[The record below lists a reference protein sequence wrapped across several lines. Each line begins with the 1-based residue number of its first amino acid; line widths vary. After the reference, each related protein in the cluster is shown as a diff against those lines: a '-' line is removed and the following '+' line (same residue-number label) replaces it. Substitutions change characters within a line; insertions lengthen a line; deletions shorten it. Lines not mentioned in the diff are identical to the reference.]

1 MEDQMMKDQM
11 IFQKILNEIERIQ
24 WEVQGIEKNAL
35 MVKSIAENIFR
46 NGREILERP
55 YWGRHPDCNNH
66 KNFDRNPDRK
76 GSSFVFAT
84 NGPKFS
90 LEDKNFFKITEYLDL
105 IFQPL
110 VENNPYILFTYI
122 INKRGRSRGYP
133 WMDISILPK
142 AFDPTQQSFFFIAD
156 EKHNPKKKV
165 KWTEPYHCPLVK
177 TWMVTCSFPVW
188 VNSNFIGVTGIDVN
202 LGKII
207 EPLNRVL
214 KMTEKSYAFIISP
227 RGNLIVS
234 SDEGMESLQE
244 DGIWIKRSWK
254 DLKWQNLVCKGP
266 PQNKPL
272 SIGTEIRE
280 IRLTSGKRYLLS
292 TFIKTTGW
300 SLVTILPKEIGG
312 ISKRM
317 IPIQGKSTES
327 HLDQY
332 QGHRVYLPLMSF
344 ISAYSKSLEQMEK
357 LIEGTKM
364 IGKGVLGHQIEVIR
378 KDEIGLI
385 ALSINKMANE
395 LKKRKEEFESAYKKI
410 NHLDRMIGLGRMA
423 AGIAHEINN
432 PLGVISNYV
441 QILLRNPS
449 LSSEVK
455 IDLMLIEEEILG
467 MMGIIRGLLNF
478 SRESEMK
485 KSLIN
490 INDVLRNT
498 ISLLKFQFNSQS
510 IKLLE
515 KYADRLPFI
524 YADSNHLQQV
534 FFNILLNSIQSM
546 PEGGEL
552 ELRTTMTG
560 GRGSKKSHDW
570 VAVECSDTGIG
581 IDAQVIDKIFDPFF
595 TTKGVGIGTG
605 LGLSISYGIIKE
617 HGGNIDVKSRAGEGT
632 FVKITLPIPEDPKSK
647 EG

>member
-1 MEDQMMKDQM
+1 MKEQM
-11 IFQKILNEIERIQ
+11 IFQKIFNEIERIQ
-24 WEVQGIEKNAL
+24 WEVNRVEKNVL
-35 MVKSIAENIFR
+35 MVKNITEKIFR
-46 NGREILERP
+46 SEKEVLKRP
-55 YWGRHPDCNNH
+55 YWERSHRFSNQKKFYGISN
-66 KNFDRNPDRK
+66 RN
-76 GSSFVFAT
+76 GYSCVFAT
-84 NGPKFS
+84 NVPKLS
-90 LEDKNFFKITEYLDL
+90 PEDKNFIKITEYLDL

-110 VENNPYILFTYI
+110 VENNPYILFVYI
-122 INKRGRSRGYP
+122 INKKGVTRGYP
-133 WMDISILPK
+133 WMDFSTLPK
-142 AFDPTQQSFFFIAD
+142 DFDPTQHSFFFIAD
-156 EKHNPKKKV
+156 ERHNPKKKV
-165 KWTEPYHCPLVK
+165 KWTEPYLCPLMK
-177 TWMVTCSFPVW
+177 TWMVTCSSPVW
-188 VNSNFIGVTGIDVN
+188 NHSDFVGVIGIDVN

-207 EPLNRVL
+207 EPLGQAL
-214 KMTEKSYAFIISP
+214 KMTEKGYAFIISP
-227 RGNLIVS
+227 RGNLIIS

-244 DGIWIKRSWK
+244 DGIWIKGKWK
-254 DLKWQNLVCKGP
+254 DLKWQDLVCKDL

-272 SIGTEIRE
+272 PIGTEIRE

-300 SLVTILPKEIGG
+300 SLVTLLPKEIGG

-317 IPIQGKSTES
+317 IPIQKESTEL
-327 HLDQY
+327 HPDQY
-332 QGHRVYLPLMSF
+332 QNHGVYLPLMSF
-344 ISAYSKSLEQMEK
+344 VSAYSKSLKQMEK

-364 IGKGVLGHQIEVIR
+364 IGKGILDHRIEVR
-378 KDEIGLI
+378 TKDEIGLI

-410 NHLDRMIGLGRMA
+410 SQLDRLMAVGRMA

-455 IDLMLIEEEILG
+455 IDLMLIEEEIHG

-498 ISLLKFQFNSQS
+498 VSLLKFQFSSQS

-515 KYADRLPFI
+515 RYDDLLPFI
-524 YADSNHLQQV
+524 CADPNHLQQV
-534 FFNILLNSIQSM
+534 FLNILLNSIQSM
-546 PEGGEL
+546 PEGGKL
-552 ELRTTMTG
+552 QLRTTLSVG
-560 GRGSKKSHDW
+560 EKPKGSNGC
-570 VAVECSDTGIG
+570 VIVEISDTGVG
-581 IDAQVIDKIFDPFF
+581 IESRHLDKIFDPFF
-595 TTKGVGIGTG
+595 TTKGWGAGTG

-617 HGGNIDVKSRAGEGT
+617 HGGNIDVKSRPGEGT
-632 FVKITLPIPEDPKSK
+632 LVRTSLPIQRDS
-647 EG
+647 

>member
-1 MEDQMMKDQM
+1 MKDQM
-11 IFQKILNEIERIQ
+11 IFQKILNEVERIQ
-24 WEVQGIEKNAL
+24 WEVKRIERDSL
-35 MVKSIAENIFR
+35 MVKSVAKEIFG
-46 NGREILERP
+46 NGRKILKRP
-55 YWGRHPDCNNH
+55 YWERDPDYYNH
-66 KNFDRNPDRK
+66 KNFNGNPDQK
-76 GSSFVFAT
+76 GSSCVFAT
-84 NGPKFS
+84 NVPKFS
-90 LEDKNFFKITEYLDL
+90 PEDKNFIKITKYLDL

-110 VENNPYILFTYI
+110 VENNPYILFTYVI
-122 INKRGRSRGYP
+122 SKRGVVRGYP
-133 WMDISILPK
+133 WVDISILPK
-142 AFDPTQQSFFFIAD
+142 GFNPTQHSFFFIGD

-165 KWTEPYHCPLVK
+165 KWTEPYLCPLMK
-177 TWMVTCSFPVW
+177 TWMVTCSSPVW
-188 VNSNFIGVTGIDVN
+188 KNSNFIGVIGIDVN
-202 LGKII
+202 LGKMI
-207 EPLNRVL
+207 EPLGRAL
-214 KMTEKSYAFIISP
+214 KMTEKGYAFIVSA
-227 RGNLIVS
+227 RGNLIIS
-234 SDEGMESLQE
+234 SDEGMDSLQE
-244 DGIWIKRSWK
+244 DGIWIEGKWK
-254 DLKWQNLVCKGP
+254 DSKWRNLVCKGP
-266 PQNKPL
+266 AQNKPL
-272 SIGTEIRE
+272 SLGTEIRE

-300 SLVTILPKEIGG
+300 SLVTLLPKEIGG

-317 IPIQGKSTES
+317 IPIQKERTES

-332 QGHRVYLPLMSF
+332 QSHGVYLPLMSF
-344 ISAYSKSLEQMEK
+344 VSSFSKSLKQMEK

-364 IGKGVLGHQIEVIR
+364 IGKGVLDHRIEVGT

-410 NHLDRMIGLGRMA
+410 SQLDRLMALGRMA

-498 ISLLKFQFNSQS
+498 VSLLRFQFSSQS
-510 IKLLE
+510 INLFE
-515 KYADRLPFI
+515 NYDDSLPLI
-524 YADSNHLQQV
+524 LGDANHLQQV
-534 FFNILLNSIQSM
+534 FLNIMLNSTQSM
-546 PEGGEL
+546 PKGGKL
-552 ELRTTMTG
+552 SFRTTLSNG
-560 GRGSKKSHDW
+560 DKPKELNGW
-570 VAVECSDTGIG
+570 VIVEISDTGIG
-581 IDAQVIDKIFDPFF
+581 IESKYLDKIFDPFF
-595 TTKGVGIGTG
+595 TTKGWGDGTG

-617 HGGNIDVKSRAGEGT
+617 HGGNIDVKSGPGEGT
-632 FVKITLPIPEDPKSK
+632 LVRTSLPIPKDS
-647 EG
+647 